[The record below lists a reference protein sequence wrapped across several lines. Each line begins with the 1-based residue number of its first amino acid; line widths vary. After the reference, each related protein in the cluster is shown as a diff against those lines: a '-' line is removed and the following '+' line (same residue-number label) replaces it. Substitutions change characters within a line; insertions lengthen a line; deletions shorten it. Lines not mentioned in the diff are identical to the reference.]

1 MPLDRGV
8 CVTYIGRRMIVLRA
22 MLFVV
27 LTLIAS
33 VPPAQAEWRV
43 PLDFSNWS
51 KPQAACQP
59 FAFADAMETRS
70 IGAWDALDIVPTEPP
85 VRVDLTYA
93 ELERLGG
100 VRMTL
105 QVDAQAL
112 RKEMLE
118 QARDDIRRA
127 VRTTRIGSPA
137 AAVLRGD
144 TIEFQPRDGID
155 ASAVSNAFA
164 PLTSG
169 SYPLLLER
177 AVDSERAA
185 RGVRVFA
192 LRDEVFQERLSSS
205 RQASMEVME
214 RRIREVGIGT
224 GLVQGLDDGRI
235 LVVIPGLKE
244 PERLFHLLQS
254 RAHLAFRMLDRS
266 GDPCAAVSVL
276 ENSEVLRVHPAKTSL
291 LVQRRVLISGED
303 VDAAAVVRQG
313 GAANLAVAFR
323 FNLNGAG
330 RLARALQENPA
341 LSIAAV
347 LDNEVIAVL
356 AFREPVASGAV
367 LISGAFDLQQAKEL
381 ALLLRVGRLP
391 APLTVLDREIVEAK
405 PR

>member
-1 MPLDRGV
+1 
-8 CVTYIGRRMIVLRA
+8 
-22 MLFVV
+22 
-27 LTLIAS
+27 
-33 VPPAQAEWRV
+33 
-43 PLDFSNWS
+43 
-51 KPQAACQP
+51 
-59 FAFADAMETRS
+59 
-70 IGAWDALDIVPTEPP
+70 
-85 VRVDLTYA
+85 
-93 ELERLGG
+93 
-100 VRMTL
+100 MTL
-105 QVDAQAL
+105 QVDAQEL

-127 VRTTRIGSPA
+127 VRSARIGSPA

-144 TIEFQPRDGID
+144 AIEFQPRDGVD
-155 ASAVSNAFA
+155 AAAVSNAFA

-169 SYPLLLER
+169 SYPSLLER

-185 RGVRVFA
+185 RGVRALA
-192 LRDEVFQERLSSS
+192 LRDEVFQERLKTS

-224 GLVQGLDDGRI
+224 GLVQGLGDGRI

-254 RAHLAFRMLDRS
+254 RAHLAFRMVDRS

-303 VDAAAVVRQG
+303 VDAAVVVRQD
-313 GAANLAVAFR
+313 ANLAVAFR

-330 RLARALQENPA
+330 RLARALQENPT

-356 AFREPVASGAV
+356 AFHDPGRRRCGPD
-367 LISGAFDLQQAKEL
+367 FRR
-381 ALLLRVGRLP
+381 LRSATG
-391 APLTVLDREIVEAK
+391 
-405 PR
+405 